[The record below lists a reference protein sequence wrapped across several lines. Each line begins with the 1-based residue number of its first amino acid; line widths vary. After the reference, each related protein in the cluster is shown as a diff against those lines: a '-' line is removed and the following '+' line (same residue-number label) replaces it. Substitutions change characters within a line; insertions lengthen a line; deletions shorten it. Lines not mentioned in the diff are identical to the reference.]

1 MNSDFEKSLISSVKE
16 MVKYY
21 SEQNS
26 RSVEPGVEIARAIDV
41 VDLVSDIK
49 VDSREH
55 FVAISLDNRNRVLRK
70 SDVSIGLINQ
80 SLVHPREVFRNAII
94 DNAVSMIFVH
104 NHPNGTLFPSDEDIK
119 TTKRL
124 IKCGKLLGIKVLD
137 HLIVTRDSYASIL
150 SSPEWL
156 VSKNR

>member
-41 VDLVSDIK
+41 VDLVADIK

-104 NHPNGTLFPSDEDIK
+104 NHPNGTLEPSDDDIK

-124 IKCGKLLGIKVLD
+124 VECGKLLGIKVLD

-156 VSKNR
+156 VSNNR